1 MAITPNMLLDLP
13 VVEQTK
19 GPTFASKEVAAF
31 NKIES
36 HNHTTRR
43 GVLVPTAALV
53 IDANLPFNGNTL
65 LAVNAAYLQSSAG
78 TLTTA
83 ADYNSTY
90 ATAGDWHYTDGNG
103 AAIQLTDSGAL
114 NVTAIGT
121 IGGDYTSSTA
131 SVFYNQTASK
141 FFFTQATNTAAKMDF
156 GTVRLRSNGVGPNAI
171 TLQSPT
177 ALAASYAWTL
187 PGSLSGTKMLTVSSA
202 GQIGTYDV
210 DNSTIEVVS
219 NSIQVKNSGIS
230 TGKIIDGSV
239 TLLKRAPLQIVE
251 SGSSGAFS
259 HTTVLNAFI
268 QLTAFNITFNAS
280 NRPIIFAL
288 NPDGSGNPS
297 SLAANT
303 NNQKLNSIQIEIR
316 RDGVPII
323 QVGIVLVADATGVGV
338 LAKPS
343 PLKCMDIS
351 PGTGNKEY
359 TFWVRCRSG
368 QPDPQ
373 NQFFINYYKMVAYE
387 EF

>member
-121 IGGDYTSSTA
+121 IGGDYTTSTA

-177 ALAASYAWTL
+177 ALAASYDWTL

-219 NSIQVKNSGIS
+219 NAIQVKNSGVS
-230 TGKIIDGSV
+230 TSKIGDSQVTNAKFAALNYQLSSSCGTFSFTSTSAGPYTDVTNLTVTIVAASRPIVIMVIPDGTNPAYVGANPVNNANSFFFMRIQRDSV
-239 TLLKRAPLQIVE
+239 TIADTGLGLRSQI
-251 SGSSGAFS
+251 GA
-259 HTTVLNAFI
+259 
-268 QLTAFNITFNAS
+268 
-280 NRPIIFAL
+280 
-288 NPDGSGNPS
+288 
-297 SLAANT
+297 
-303 NNQKLNSIQIEIR
+303 
-316 RDGVPII
+316 
-323 QVGIVLVADATGVGV
+323 GIVKRPASLRFVD
-338 LAKPS
+338 S
-343 PLKCMDIS
+343 S
-351 PGTGNKEY
+351 PGTGSKDY
-359 TFWVRCRSG
+359 KVQVKCTTGSG
-368 QPDPQ
+368 DPQ
-373 NQFFINYYKMVAYE
+373 NTGYFYYYKLLAFE